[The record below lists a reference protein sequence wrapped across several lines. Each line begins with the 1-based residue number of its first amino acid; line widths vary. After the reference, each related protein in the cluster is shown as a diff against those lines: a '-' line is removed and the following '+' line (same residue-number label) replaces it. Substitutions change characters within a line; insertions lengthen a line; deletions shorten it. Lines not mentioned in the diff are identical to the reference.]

1 MESPVNTVQHD
12 DFSAPAL
19 AAAKGDL
26 RVTVGLPA
34 RDEAATVGTIV
45 EIIRRELVDQT
56 GLVDE
61 ILVLDDHSADD
72 TGRVAA
78 EAGAR
83 VIRAEDVLPTAAEG
97 HGKGEALWRLTYA
110 ATGDLVV
117 FSDADIVDFGPRF
130 VVGLLG
136 PLLNDPGASFVKGF
150 YTRPGQNGDD
160 EGGRV
165 TEVLAR
171 PLLATLFPHLSG
183 IVQPLSG
190 EYAARRSLLEQLPFA
205 RGYGVDLGLLI
216 DAAASVGT
224 RHIVQV
230 DLGTRRHRNRPLNE
244 LGAQAFTVLQTGLAR
259 AGVPTANPA
268 TLRRPGQ
275 PPLEAVPD
283 PLPPLALL
291 GLGEPATS

>member
-1 MESPVNTVQHD
+1 MEPPVNTVQHD
-12 DFSAPAL
+12 VFSAPSL
-19 AAAKGDL
+19 AFAKGGL

-45 EIIRRELVDQT
+45 DVIRRELVDQT

-61 ILVLDDHSADD
+61 ILVLDDHSTDD

-83 VIRAEDVLPTAAEG
+83 VIRAEDVLPAAAG

-110 ATGDLVV
+110 ASGDLVV
-117 FSDADIVDFGPRF
+117 FCDADIVDFGPRF

-136 PLLNDPGASFVKGF
+136 PLLNDPDAAFVKGF
-150 YTRPGQNGDD
+150 YARPGENGDND
-160 EGGRV
+160 GGRV

-171 PLLATLFPHLSG
+171 PLLATLFPHLGG

-224 RHIVQV
+224 QHIVQV
-230 DLGTRRHRNRPLNE
+230 DLGTRRHRNRPLDE

-275 PPLEAVPD
+275 PPLEAALD
-283 PLPPLALL
+283 PLPPLAML
-291 GLGEPATS
+291 GLGEHAAS